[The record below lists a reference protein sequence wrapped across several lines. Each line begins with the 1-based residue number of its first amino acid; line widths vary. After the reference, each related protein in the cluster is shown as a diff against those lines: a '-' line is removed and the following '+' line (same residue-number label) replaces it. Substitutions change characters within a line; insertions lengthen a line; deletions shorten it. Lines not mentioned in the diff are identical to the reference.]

1 MFVIRNYS
9 FSLIDDQW
17 LLLFSVKLTRKSNY
31 QKWMKT
37 FSYETEY
44 PRNTKTLS
52 VLEHQINKTFYA
64 CKSIFPKIKVRYWPS
79 FLLCLT
85 IRRRTGN
92 RLQKSLIY
100 VCSTWAV
107 VYCEYLFISEGHHT
121 ICNWIDCWIKILMV
135 GANAAISEK
144 LGPETIEL

>member
-31 QKWMKT
+31 QKMNEK

-79 FLLCLT
+79 FLL
-85 IRRRTGN
+85 N
-92 RLQKSLIY
+92 
-100 VCSTWAV
+100 
-107 VYCEYLFISEGHHT
+107 H
-121 ICNWIDCWIKILMV
+121 
-135 GANAAISEK
+135 
-144 LGPETIEL
+144 

>member
-44 PRNTKTLS
+44 SRNTKTLS

-79 FLLCLT
+79 FSLYLT
-85 IRRRTGN
+85 II
-92 RLQKSLIY
+92 IY
-100 VCSTWAV
+100 VRPTWAV
-107 VYCEYLFISEGHHT
+107 LYCGYLFISEDHHT